1 MRRRLWWQVLVLD
14 IRASEDRGTEAIISK
29 DSYNTRLPVN
39 INDDDFG
46 PQTKDRLVDAQGPTD
61 MIYSLCTSMSSG
73 IFGYLG
79 HPQTKIDASGQESQ
93 FSLAEEEIIKQ
104 AQRLESLFVHTANPS
119 HYPSSQASVIV
130 QIVILKIWLIIQ
142 YPFQPKQSVSKP
154 RVSRESMLR
163 TAVSTMELTD
173 LLYNSPFSDRYS
185 WWSETYIQWHPLAVA
200 LAELCVQVE
209 GDLVDRA
216 WIIIDKVF
224 PKWRESI
231 ADTKRG
237 TLWRPIKK
245 LLRKAK
251 AARAEAQM
259 KALSLTP
266 STISEGDATTRQA
279 RTPNVAISPPPATA
293 QPVSAEQLM
302 NTAAGVFGEVTIDPS
317 YFFQFPPEMF
327 GTDFIEDYNQ
337 TNVASMDWTP
347 WNEFVTDA
355 NANRESASNATSG
368 GQVKIE

>member
-1 MRRRLWWQVLVLD
+1 MRRRLWWQVIVLD

-46 PQTKDRLVDAQGPTD
+46 PETKERLVDKIGPTD

-73 IFGYLG
+73 IFGYLS
-79 HPQTKIDASGQESQ
+79 HPQMTPATEQSHT
-93 FSLAEEEIIKQ
+93 EEEVIKQ

-130 QIVILKIWLIIQ
+130 QIVILKLWLSIQ
-142 YPFQPKQSVSKP
+142 YPFQPKQVVSKP

-163 TAVSTMELTD
+163 TAISIMELTD

-185 WWSETYIQWHPLAVA
+185 WWSETYVQWHPLAVA
-200 LAELCVQVE
+200 LAELCVQVD
-209 GDLVDRA
+209 GALVDRA
-216 WIIIDKVF
+216 WAIIEKVF

-237 TLWRPIKK
+237 TLWKPIRK
-245 LLRKAK
+245 LLKKAK
-251 AARAEAQM
+251 TARAEAQM
-259 KALSLTP
+259 KTLSLTP
-266 STISEGDATTRQA
+266 STVSGDGEARQA
-279 RTPNVAISPPPATA
+279 PRSPAPPPLQNPPITG
-293 QPVSAEQLM
+293 EQLM
-302 NTAAGVFGEVTIDPS
+302 ASAQNLFGDIQLDPS
-317 YFFQFPPEMF
+317 YFFQLPPEIF
-327 GTDFIEDYNQ
+327 NTDFVEDYP
-337 TNVASMDWTP
+337 TNVNSMDWTP

-355 NANRESASNATSG
+355 NANANRDSTS
-368 GQVKIE
+368 IEGRPR